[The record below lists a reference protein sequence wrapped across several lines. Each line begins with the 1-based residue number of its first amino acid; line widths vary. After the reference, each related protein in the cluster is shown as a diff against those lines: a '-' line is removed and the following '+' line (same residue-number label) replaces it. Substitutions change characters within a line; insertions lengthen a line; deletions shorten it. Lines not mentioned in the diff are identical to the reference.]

1 MNDGNGS
8 RNSDIDDCAHVS
20 GIHSWRDD
28 YRAYLRNFSMLRPA
42 RYNLN
47 DCRLPLSEELE
58 ALWISPS
65 SYDQCIYWLD
75 KKIKDTLRSMGYE
88 PEVARKLMEEGRMN
102 ICSQRIGLLDVDIS
116 VLLDNHELFRIN
128 FRGQHIEETVHKKRN

>member
-1 MNDGNGS
+1 MNDENGS

-20 GIHSWRDD
+20 GIHSPRDD

-58 ALWISPS
+58 ALSLRPS
-65 SYDQCIYWLD
+65 SYDQCIYFLD

-88 PEVARKLMEEGRMN
+88 PEVARKLMEEGRMS
-102 ICSQRIGLLDVDIS
+102 ICSQRISPLDVDIS

-128 FRGQHIEETVHKKRN
+128 VSGQHIEEPVHNK

>member
-20 GIHSWRDD
+20 GVHSWRGD

-47 DCRLPLSEELE
+47 DCRPPLSEEAE
-58 ALWISPS
+58 ALRFSPS
-65 SYDQCIYWLD
+65 IYDQYLYGID
-75 KKIKDTLRSMGYE
+75 KKIKDILRRMGYE
-88 PEVARKLMEEGRMN
+88 PEVARKLMEEGRMS

-128 FRGQHIEETVHKKRN
+128 ARGQHIEEPVHNK

>member
-1 MNDGNGS
+1 MNEGNGS

-20 GIHSWRDD
+20 GIHSLRGD
-28 YRAYLRNFSMLRPA
+28 YRTYLRNFSMLRPA

-47 DCRLPLSEELE
+47 DCRLPLSEEAE
-58 ALWISPS
+58 ALRLSPS
-65 SYDQCIYWLD
+65 TYDQYLYGLD
-75 KKIKDTLRSMGYE
+75 KKIKDILRSRGYE

-128 FRGQHIEETVHKKRN
+128 VRGQHIEEPVHKKRN

>member
-28 YRAYLRNFSMLRPA
+28 YRAYLRNFNMLRPA

-58 ALWISPS
+58 ALWGSPS

-75 KKIKDTLRSMGYE
+75 EKIKDTLRSMGYE

-128 FRGQHIEETVHKKRN
+128 FRGQHIEETVNNK

>member
-8 RNSDIDDCAHVS
+8 QNSDIDDCAHVS
-20 GIHSWRDD
+20 GIHSLRGD

-47 DCRLPLSEELE
+47 DCRLPLSEGLE
-58 ALWISPS
+58 ALWLRPS
-65 SYDQCIYWLD
+65 SYDQCIYCLD

-88 PEVARKLMEEGRMN
+88 PEVVRKLMEEGRMN

-128 FRGQHIEETVHKKRN
+128 VSGQHIEEPVHNK